1 MGEHEVTAR
10 TVGKYSLDDAFEALS
25 PVGLFEYGREYVGEQ
40 PSSQVWR
47 FIVTAANEEQ
57 ACRVVTTAMHSIPGL
72 VVHDVRPGPHEPVD
86 SDDAE
91 EERFDAFLSRLDE
104 SSAREVMRRLSAHV
118 NRTVVGHQ
126 ANKIRLPTDAG
137 GSGLN

>member
-10 TVGKYSLDDAFEALS
+10 TVGNYSLTDAAEALE
-25 PVGLFEYGREYVGEQ
+25 PIGVFEYGREYVGEQ
-40 PSSQVWR
+40 PSSEYWR
-47 FIVTAANEEQ
+47 LIVTAANEEE
-57 ACRVVTTAMHSIPGL
+57 ACRVVTTAMHRVPGL
-72 VVHDVRPGPHEPVD
+72 VVHDVRPGPPEPVD
-86 SDDAE
+86 SVNAE

-126 ANKIRLPTDAG
+126 PNKIRLPTDAG
-137 GSGLN
+137 